1 MTPPAIPNAALSTRV
16 LRIQFAMV
24 CPPIRRVTQGL
35 HVPAG
40 VVLAASARQIALC
53 AEEQTDSQHVQ
64 REPLAVRSAV

>member
-35 HVPAG
+35 HVPVG
-40 VVLAASARQIALC
+40 VVLAASAHQIAPF
-53 AEEQTDSQHVQ
+53 AEEQTYSQHAQ
-64 REPLAVRSAV
+64 RGPLVVRSAV